1 MKIMKFVRMP
11 DTHQECHYIYAHS
24 NVEICSDTPDG
35 SQAFPHSSIWPILLL
50 GCLLLVSVSLFS
62 PPAHADGGAPNLAYV
77 AGSAKG
83 LSAIDIAQ
91 QKVTTVFTIPGNP
104 QAVYLSIDGRF
115 LYAAQSSL
123 NQVSMLAAK
132 TGQVLCS
139 AHVPGNPSFLSYDT
153 ASSTLFAAGNQ
164 ATGVS
169 DIDMSTC
176 KVLHTI
182 TTSAPV
188 TGMAIAGTGSNGSGN
203 QLWVSNGTGISIYDT
218 KTYKKTGNIPISGGP
233 RFIDAPSGFWM
244 YVTTQQGGLDAVQ
257 LNSHTVLPLLSG
269 GQFGTMDFDEI
280 TGEVYVPDMA
290 HKQLDVI
297 TPPDPGATTPPTEP
311 GFAYHFSAAPQS
323 VAITGDGQF
332 GFVALKSGSVAMLD
346 VPGKQLVKTIS
357 VGGDPSFIITGLYPP
372 AIGTTPQSASTLVN
386 IATVAAYILVAIAIC
401 VPIWFLL
408 RQSRKRKGEL
418 INK

>member
-1 MKIMKFVRMP
+1 MNNLQKCV
-11 DTHQECHYIYAHS
+11 
-24 NVEICSDTPDG
+24 
-35 SQAFPHSSIWPILLL
+35 WILLPA
-50 GCLLLVSVSLFS
+50 CLLLVSVSLFS
-62 PPAHADGGAPNLAYV
+62 PTVHADGGAPNLAYV
-77 AGSAKG
+77 AGTAKG
-83 LSAIDIAQ
+83 ISAIDIAQ
-91 QKVTTVFTIPGNP
+91 QTVTTTFTVLGNP
-104 QAVYLSIDGRF
+104 QAVYLSLDGRF
-115 LYAAQSSL
+115 LYVAQPAL

-132 TGQVLCS
+132 TGQVICS
-139 AHVPGNPSFLSYDT
+139 AHIPGHPSFLSYDT

-164 ATGVS
+164 AASVS

-182 TTSAPV
+182 TTGAPV

-203 QLWVSNGTGISIYDT
+203 QLWVSNGSGISIYDT
-218 KTYKKTGNIPISGGP
+218 KTYKETGNIPISAGP

-257 LNSHTVLPLLSG
+257 LNSHLVLPLLSG

-290 HKQLDVI
+290 HQQLDVI
-297 TPPDPGATTPPTEP
+297 TPPDPSATTAPTEP
-311 GFAYHFSAAPQS
+311 GFVYHFKAAPQS

-332 GFVALKSGSVAMLD
+332 GFVALINGSVAMLD

-372 AIGTTPQSASTLVN
+372 AIGTTPQSASTLVT
-386 IATVAAYILVAIAIC
+386 IATIAAYILVALAIC

-408 RQSRKRKGEL
+408 RQSRKRKGVPM
-418 INK
+418 KK